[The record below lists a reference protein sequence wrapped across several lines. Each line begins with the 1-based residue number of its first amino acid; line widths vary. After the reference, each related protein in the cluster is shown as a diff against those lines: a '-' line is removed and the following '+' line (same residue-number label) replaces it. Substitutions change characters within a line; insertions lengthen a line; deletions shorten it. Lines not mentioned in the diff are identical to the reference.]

1 MSFESSLTS
10 PGDRDLQNKWKPEVG
25 KPPLTEDEFKDA
37 VNELNVDTFIK
48 KFPKIDRTYADP
60 PIQLQTYGLFSFVPS
75 KGAIPDKDGFF
86 GFAKLRGNFST
97 ELEAQQ
103 KAEELIMNID
113 SYHDVFHAY
122 VGRPFPITTSI
133 KHALNTDEVD
143 VRKKTTKT
151 ISESIIEKRKK
162 EKNDIEEIKE
172 KEKKLIQDTKLED
185 VDPYENYITLRVKKA
200 QLSWTYLEHI
210 KKIEEIKDILLKTN
224 DEIAELDETNPNFN
238 KEYYEKYMNA
248 RKDAGIKDTNESA
261 QESFMKF
268 LVEDAELPG
277 IDWNKSTSSSE

>member
-1 MSFESSLTS
+1 MSSESSLTT

-25 KPPLTEDEFKDA
+25 KPPLTGDEFNNA

-60 PIQLQTYGLFSFVPS
+60 PVQLQTYGLFSFVPA
-75 KGAIPDKDGFF
+75 KGATPDKDGFF

-103 KAEELIMNID
+103 KAEELIMNTD
-113 SYHDVFHAY
+113 SYHDIFHSY

-143 VRKKTTKT
+143 IRKKTTKC
-151 ISESIIEKRKK
+151 ISESIIEKKKK
-162 EKNDIEEIKE
+162 EQNDIEEIKE
-172 KEKKLIQDTKLED
+172 KEKKLVEDTKQEND
-185 VDPYENYITLRVKKA
+185 DPYENYITLRVKKA

-210 KKIEEIKDILLKTN
+210 KKIDEIKDILLKTN
-224 DEIAELDETNPNFN
+224 DEIVELDRKNPKFN
-238 KEYYEKYMNA
+238 DEYYEKYMNA
-248 RKDAGIKDTNESA
+248 RKDAGIKDTGEGGKD
-261 QESFMKF
+261 SFMKF
-268 LVEDAELPG
+268 LIEDAELPG
-277 IDWNKSTSSSE
+277 IEWNKKSSSE

>member
-1 MSFESSLTS
+1 MSSESSLTT

-25 KPPLTEDEFKDA
+25 KPPLTGDEFNNA

-60 PIQLQTYGLFSFVPS
+60 PIQLQTYGLFSFVPA
-75 KGAIPDKDGFF
+75 KGATPDKDGFF

-103 KAEELIMNID
+103 KAEELIMNTD
-113 SYHDVFHAY
+113 SYHDIFHSY

-133 KHALNTDEVD
+133 KHAINTDEVD
-143 VRKKTTKT
+143 IRKKTTKC
-151 ISESIIEKRKK
+151 ISESIIEKKKK
-162 EKNDIEEIKE
+162 EQNDIKEIKE
-172 KEKKLIQDTKLED
+172 KEKKLVKDTKQEN

-200 QLSWTYLEHI
+200 QLSWTYLEHM
-210 KKIEEIKDILLKTN
+210 KKIDDIKNILLKTN
-224 DEIAELDETNPNFN
+224 DDILELDEKNPKFN
-238 KEYYEKYMNA
+238 DEYYEKYMKA
-248 RKDAGIKDTNESA
+248 RKDAGLKDTSEDG
-261 QESFMKF
+261 QQSFMKF

-277 IDWNKSTSSSE
+277 IEWNKKSSSE

>member
-1 MSFESSLTS
+1 MSSESSLTT

-25 KPPLTEDEFKDA
+25 KPPLTGDEFNNA

-60 PIQLQTYGLFSFVPS
+60 PIQLQTYGLFSFVPA
-75 KGAIPDKDGFF
+75 KGATPDKDGFF

-103 KAEELIMNID
+103 KAEELIMNTD
-113 SYHDVFHAY
+113 SYHDIFHSY

-143 VRKKTTKT
+143 IRKKTTKC
-151 ISESIIEKRKK
+151 ISESIIEKKKK
-162 EKNDIEEIKE
+162 EQNEINEIKE
-172 KEKKLIQDTKLED
+172 KEKKLVEDTKQEN

-200 QLSWTYLEHI
+200 QLSWTYLEHM
-210 KKIEEIKDILLKTN
+210 KKIDELKKILLKTN
-224 DEIAELDETNPNFN
+224 DEIIELDEKNPKFN
-238 KEYYEKYMNA
+238 DEYYEKYMKA
-248 RKDAGIKDTNESA
+248 RKDAGIKDTSEGG

-268 LVEDAELPG
+268 LVEDAVLPG
-277 IDWNKSTSSSE
+277 IDWNKKSSSE

>member
-1 MSFESSLTS
+1 MSSESSLTT

-25 KPPLTEDEFKDA
+25 KPPLTGDEFNNA

-60 PIQLQTYGLFSFVPS
+60 PIQLQTYGLFSFVPA
-75 KGAIPDKDGFF
+75 KGATPDKDGFF

-103 KAEELIMNID
+103 KAEELIMNTD
-113 SYHDVFHAY
+113 SYHDIFHSY

-143 VRKKTTKT
+143 IRKKTTKC

-162 EKNDIEEIKE
+162 EQNDIEEIKE
-172 KEKKLIQDTKLED
+172 KEKKLVEDTKQEN

-200 QLSWTYLEHI
+200 QLSWTYLEHM
-210 KKIEEIKDILLKTN
+210 KKIDELKKILLKTN
-224 DEIAELDETNPNFN
+224 DEIVELDEKNPKFN
-238 KEYYEKYMNA
+238 DEYYEKYMKA
-248 RKDAGIKDTNESA
+248 RKDAGIKDTSEDG

-268 LVEDAELPG
+268 LVEDAVLPG
-277 IDWNKSTSSSE
+277 IDLNKKSSSE

>member
-1 MSFESSLTS
+1 MSSESSLTT

-25 KPPLTEDEFKDA
+25 KPPLTGDEFNNA

-60 PIQLQTYGLFSFVPS
+60 PIQLQTYGLFSFVPA
-75 KGAIPDKDGFF
+75 KGATPDKDGFF

-103 KAEELIMNID
+103 KAEELIMNTD
-113 SYHDVFHAY
+113 SYHDIFHSY

-143 VRKKTTKT
+143 IRKKTTKC

-162 EKNDIEEIKE
+162 EQNDIEEIKE
-172 KEKKLIQDTKLED
+172 KEKKLVEDTKQEN

-200 QLSWTYLEHI
+200 QLSWTYLEHMKKIDEI
-210 KKIEEIKDILLKTN
+210 KKILLKTN
-224 DEIAELDETNPNFN
+224 DDIVELDKKNPKFN
-238 KEYYEKYMNA
+238 DEYYEKYMKA
-248 RKDAGIKDTNESA
+248 RKDAGIKDTSDGGKD
-261 QESFMKF
+261 SFMKF
-268 LVEDAELPG
+268 LVEDAVLPG
-277 IDWNKSTSSSE
+277 IDWNKKSSSE

>member
-1 MSFESSLTS
+1 MSSESSLTT

-25 KPPLTEDEFKDA
+25 KPPLTGDEFNNA

-60 PIQLQTYGLFSFVPS
+60 PIQLQTYGLFSFVPA
-75 KGAIPDKDGFF
+75 KGATPDKDGFF

-103 KAEELIMNID
+103 KAEELIMNTD
-113 SYHDVFHAY
+113 SYHDIFHSY

-143 VRKKTTKT
+143 IRKKTTKC
-151 ISESIIEKRKK
+151 ISESIIEKKKK
-162 EKNDIEEIKE
+162 EQSDIEEIKE
-172 KEKKLIQDTKLED
+172 KEKKLVEDTKQEK

-200 QLSWTYLEHI
+200 QLSWTYLEHM
-210 KKIEEIKDILLKTN
+210 KKIDEIKDILLKTN
-224 DEIAELDETNPNFN
+224 DEIVELDKKNPKFN
-238 KEYYEKYMNA
+238 DEYYEKYMKA
-248 RKDAGIKDTNESA
+248 RKDAGIKDTSEDGK
-261 QESFMKF
+261 ESFMKF

-277 IDWNKSTSSSE
+277 IVWNKKSSSE

>member
-1 MSFESSLTS
+1 MSSESSLTT

-25 KPPLTEDEFKDA
+25 KPPLTGDEFNNA

-60 PIQLQTYGLFSFVPS
+60 PIQLQTYGLFSFVPA
-75 KGAIPDKDGFF
+75 KGATPDKDGFF

-103 KAEELIMNID
+103 KAEELIMNTD
-113 SYHDVFHAY
+113 SYHDIFHSY

-143 VRKKTTKT
+143 IRKKTTKC

-162 EKNDIEEIKE
+162 EQNDIEEIKE
-172 KEKKLIQDTKLED
+172 KEKKLVEDTKQEN

-200 QLSWTYLEHI
+200 QLSWTYLEHMKKIDEI
-210 KKIEEIKDILLKTN
+210 KKILLKTN
-224 DEIAELDETNPNFN
+224 DDIVELDKKNPKFN
-238 KEYYEKYMNA
+238 DEYYEKYMKA
-248 RKDAGIKDTNESA
+248 RKDAGIKDTSEDG

-268 LVEDAELPG
+268 LVEDAVLPG
-277 IDWNKSTSSSE
+277 IDLNKKSSSE

>member
-1 MSFESSLTS
+1 MSSESSLTT

-25 KPPLTEDEFKDA
+25 KPPLTGDEFNNA

-60 PIQLQTYGLFSFVPS
+60 PIQLQTYGLFSFVPA
-75 KGAIPDKDGFF
+75 KGATPDKDGFF

-103 KAEELIMNID
+103 KAEELIMNTD
-113 SYHDVFHAY
+113 SYHDIFHSY

-143 VRKKTTKT
+143 IRKKTTKC

-162 EKNDIEEIKE
+162 EQNDIEEIKE
-172 KEKKLIQDTKLED
+172 KEKKLVEDTKQEN

-200 QLSWTYLEHI
+200 QLSWTYLEHM
-210 KKIEEIKDILLKTN
+210 KKIDELKKILLKTN
-224 DEIAELDETNPNFN
+224 DEIIELDEKNPKFN
-238 KEYYEKYMNA
+238 DEYYEKYMKA
-248 RKDAGIKDTNESA
+248 RKDAGIKDTSEDG

-268 LVEDAELPG
+268 LVEDAVLPG
-277 IDWNKSTSSSE
+277 IDWNKKSSSE